1 MSLVAKSSLIP
12 LVIKC
17 LLIALRSQALHKWP
31 RFGKKAAVWGEA
43 PDVSL
48 SSSTAPALC

>member
-12 LVIKC
+12 LIIKC
-17 LLIALRSQALHKWP
+17 LLIALRSQALRKWS
-31 RFGKKAAVWGEA
+31 RFRRKAAVWGEA

-48 SSSTAPALC
+48 SSTAPALC